1 MIKGHSNI
9 WNKYGGWK
17 LNSINIANG
26 IIENPKI
33 KIAKTEGPSPQS
45 WFKRSNWQSLHELL
59 TVNPDEYRSPIPH
72 LGHLLFRIV
81 FNKEGFIYLPH
92 Q

>member
-1 MIKGHSNI
+1 MLSNMQKQKNRQWIFFIQWCWYFLKIKNDLIFFIIKIEEERMIKGHSNI

-33 KIAKTEGPSPQS
+33 KI
-45 WFKRSNWQSLHELL
+45 
-59 TVNPDEYRSPIPH
+59 
-72 LGHLLFRIV
+72 
-81 FNKEGFIYLPH
+81 
-92 Q
+92 